1 MNKKPL
7 SNHRGC
13 VVCEKKLVGR
23 IDKVFCSSSC
33 KNFYHSTF
41 RKEKKTAGFVIDSIL
56 SRNYQI
62 IAGLMPPGVFQI
74 RISLLT
80 LTKLGFDL
88 QYTTHTD
95 NQGNKYLYQF
105 ALNQSTKNGDE
116 YLEIIISPS
125 RIQHHPFVYERWAR
139 EVTPTRNQALKSKF

>member
-1 MNKKPL
+1 MIKKTL

-23 IDKVFCSSSC
+23 IDKVFCSLSC
-33 KNFYHSTF
+33 KNFYHTTF

-56 SRNYQI
+56 TRNYQI
-62 IAGLMPPGVFQI
+62 IAGLMPPGVCQI

-95 NQGNKYLYQF
+95 DQGNKCLYQF
-105 ALNQSTKNGDE
+105 SLNQSIKNGDE
-116 YLEIIISPS
+116 YLEICISPLS
-125 RIQHHPFVYERWAR
+125 IQHHPFVYERWTR
-139 EVTPTRNQALKSKF
+139 EVSPTNERVFNQ